1 MPFVD
6 HVLVESAFPLSQS
19 VKIGPRWQPKRL
31 LRQALAPRLTPA
43 HLRAPKRGFVGP
55 TTAWLRNELSGMLT
69 DELSAA
75 RQQRLGYFEPA
86 AIQTALREHLTGRQ
100 NRERIL
106 WRYCAFRFGTGC
118 IASEQSEPLQRLDE
132 RREWIGPPPDFVA
145 TAADR

>member
-1 MPFVD
+1 MP
-6 HVLVESAFPLSQS
+6 
-19 VKIGPRWQPKRL
+19 
-31 LRQALAPRLTPA
+31 LTPA

-106 WRYCAFRFGTGC
+106 WALLCFSVWHRLYC
-118 IASEQSEPLQRLDE
+118 E
-132 RREWIGPPPDFVA
+132 
-145 TAADR
+145 